1 MFEFNDNMN
10 EPVQL
15 TKDYALL
22 EAWLEFLYTGRVTIS
37 SDILVDLLELAH
49 EYMIPALKHAIECV
63 LCDNIAVDNFVDTY
77 LVSKSFEC
85 WTVYERLITFGTA
98 NAKELR
104 NGGHL

>member
-49 EYMIPALKHAIECV
+49 
-63 LCDNIAVDNFVDTY
+63 
-77 LVSKSFEC
+77 
-85 WTVYERLITFGTA
+85 
-98 NAKELR
+98 
-104 NGGHL
+104 